1 MEEKPNKRKPGR
13 PSEKQGVNLD
23 GILRTALKSFAK
35 NGFRGVSLNSLAKEV
50 GVADSNLHYHFGSK
64 EELWKSA
71 LNLVGGEIIKE
82 LDNLSR
88 LIKDLDG
95 IQQMKLFNKQIV
107 YVSARYPEF
116 QQIVVQEVFS
126 KSERSKWLIENL
138 LGKIYHYMD
147 TVRVEEQKKGRIK
160 EIPSPNMTSFVI
172 GSITTLFSRS
182 YQMET
187 LYNLNPFDEK
197 EVERHAD
204 IINDLLFNGM
214 LVREEEEEN

>member
-1 MEEKPNKRKPGR
+1 MKDKKTKRKPGR
-13 PSEKQGVNLD
+13 PSEKQAVNTD
-23 GILRTALKSFAK
+23 SILRLALKAFARE
-35 NGFRGVSLNSLAKEV
+35 GFGGVSLNSLAKEI

-71 LNLVGGEIIKE
+71 LNLVGGEIIHE
-82 LDNLSR
+82 LDNLSK

-107 YVSARYPEF
+107 FVSARYPEF

-126 KSERSKWLIENL
+126 KSDRSKWLIENL
-138 LGKIYHYMD
+138 LGSIYHHMD
-147 TVRVEEQKKGRIK
+147 SVRAEEMKKGRIK
-160 EIPSPNMTSFVI
+160 QIPPANMTSFVI

-187 LYNLNPFDEK
+187 LYGVDSFDEK
-197 EVERHAD
+197 EVERHAN

-214 LVREEEEEN
+214 MVKEE

>member
-1 MEEKPNKRKPGR
+1 MDEKPNKRKPGR

-126 KSERSKWLIENL
+126 KSDRSKWLIENL

-214 LVREEEEEN
+214 LARDEKEED

>member
-1 MEEKPNKRKPGR
+1 MDEKTKKRKPGR
-13 PSEKQGVNLD
+13 PSEKQGVDLD
-23 GILRTALKSFAK
+23 FILRTALKSFAK

-71 LNLVGGEIIKE
+71 LNLVGGEIVKE

-126 KSERSKWLIENL
+126 KSDRSKWLIENL
-138 LGKIYHYMD
+138 LGSIYKYMD
-147 TVRVEEQKKGRIK
+147 SVRIEEQKKGRIK
-160 EIPSPNMTSFVI
+160 EIPSANMTSFVI

-187 LYNLNPFDEK
+187 LYGVDAFDEK

-204 IINDLLFNGM
+204 IINDLLFEGM
-214 LVREEEEEN
+214 LVKGE

>member
-1 MEEKPNKRKPGR
+1 MDEKPNKRKPGR

-23 GILRTALKSFAK
+23 GILRTALKSFAR

-126 KSERSKWLIENL
+126 KSDRSKWLIENL

-147 TVRVEEQKKGRIK
+147 TVRIEEQKKGRIK
-160 EIPSPNMTSFVI
+160 EIPSPNMTSFII

-197 EVERHAD
+197 EVEKHAD

-214 LVREEEEEN
+214 LAREEKEEA

>member
-1 MEEKPNKRKPGR
+1 MKQKKDKRKPGR
-13 PSEKQGVNLD
+13 PSEKQAVNTKD
-23 GILRTALKSFAK
+23 ILRLALKAFARE
-35 NGFRGVSLNSLAKEV
+35 GYGGVSLNSLAKEV

-64 EELWKSA
+64 IELWKSA
-71 LNLVGGEIIKE
+71 LNLVGNEIVRE

-126 KSERSKWLIENL
+126 KSARSEWLVTHL
-138 LGKIYHYMD
+138 LGNIYQYMD
-147 TVRVEEQKKGRIK
+147 SIRLEEQKKGRIK
-160 EIPSPNMTSFVI
+160 KVPPANMTSFVI

-182 YQMET
+182 YQMQK
-187 LYNLNPFDEK
+187 LYGLNPFDKE
-197 EVERHAD
+197 EVERHAE
-204 IINDLLFNGM
+204 IMNDLLFNGM
-214 LVREEEEEN
+214 LVKEE

>member
-1 MEEKPNKRKPGR
+1 MDEKPNKRKPGR

-71 LNLVGGEIIKE
+71 LNLIGGEIIKE

-126 KSERSKWLIENL
+126 KSDRSKWLIENL

-214 LVREEEEEN
+214 LTRDEKEED

>member
-1 MEEKPNKRKPGR
+1 MDEKPNKRKPGR

-126 KSERSKWLIENL
+126 KSDRSKWLIENL
-138 LGKIYHYMD
+138 LGRIYHYMD
-147 TVRVEEQKKGRIK
+147 TVRIEEQKKGRIK

-214 LVREEEEEN
+214 LARDEKGED